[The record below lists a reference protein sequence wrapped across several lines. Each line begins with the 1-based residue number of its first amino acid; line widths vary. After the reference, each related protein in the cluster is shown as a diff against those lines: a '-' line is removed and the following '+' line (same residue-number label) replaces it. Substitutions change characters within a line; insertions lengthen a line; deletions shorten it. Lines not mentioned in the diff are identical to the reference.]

1 MCIQP
6 FQTRKDPN
14 AHFLYSARGMNMKIT
29 KEAVEWSTVESKHNQ
44 NQLTEESNEGKEDA
58 VVLET

>member
-1 MCIQP
+1 
-6 FQTRKDPN
+6 
-14 AHFLYSARGMNMKIT
+14 MKIT

-44 NQLTEESNEGKEDA
+44 NQLTEESNEGREDA